1 LRNCFRRTSDREISG
16 THKIEEEVGGVPG
29 YPERIRGR
37 FGAEPWEIRG
47 RTVVGLGQVWDRFG
61 AEFSGF
67 LGSIFTPFLA
77 FLRPPWSPVEWTFRR
92 FGPIVIGLA
101 RPLFRPLLVPLLDRV
116 FRHFG
121 TRTCSLPYK
130 KSSDVTLP
138 IANKSA
144 HPVRVRFFGK

>member
-1 LRNCFRRTSDREISG
+1 MPALLKGDVVLFAPDAILDG
-16 THKIEEEVGGVPG
+16 HLPIILGVV
-29 YPERIRGR
+29 
-37 FGAEPWEIRG
+37 FGLVFDFFWP
-47 RTVVGLGQVWDRFG
+47 VVG
-61 AEFSGF
+61 
-67 LGSIFTPFLA
+67 
-77 FLRPPWSPVEWTFRR
+77 PPWSPVEWTFRR

-116 FRHFG
+116 FRHFQ

-144 HPVRVRFFGK
+144 HPLRVRFLGK